1 MPKNEKTAL
10 RDAANSCFQGFNIKL
25 SDKQENIFDMLT
37 YKNSLLR
44 YDIQLTPTAVLA
56 IQATQFHY
64 LNIRVMDNDKVLYRE
79 QFLNPCY
86 ADALR
91 YMNAVAE
98 LITDS
103 YYCGMDL
110 KLLCKNLAKI
120 THLCGGK

>member
-25 SDKQENIFDMLT
+25 SDEQQNIWDMKT
-37 YKNSLLR
+37 YTNSLLR
-44 YDIQLTPTAVLA
+44 YDVQLTPTAVLA

-86 ADALR
+86 ADALL
-91 YMNAVAE
+91 YLNAVAE
-98 LITDS
+98 IINDS
-103 YYCGMDL
+103 YYCEMDL
-110 KLLCKNLAKI
+110 QLLCDNLAKI
-120 THLCGGK
+120 AHLCGGK

>member
-1 MPKNEKTAL
+1 MPKNAKTAL
-10 RDAANSCFQGFNIKL
+10 RDTANTSFQGFNITL

-64 LNIRVMDNDKVLYRE
+64 LNIRVMDNDNVLYRE

-86 ADALR
+86 ADALL
-91 YMNAVAE
+91 YLNAVAE
-98 LITDS
+98 IINDS
-103 YYCGMDL
+103 YYCEMDL
-110 KLLCKNLAKI
+110 QLLCDNLAKI
-120 THLCGGK
+120 ANLCGGK